1 MELNINGPSSPKTGN
16 IEGQG
21 HVKKATALPI
31 STKINQ
37 VGLKK
42 MSKPSLVTQSPKN
55 KGTGV
60 EEPNSD

>member
-16 IEGQG
+16 IEGQSNI
-21 HVKKATALPI
+21 KKATALPI

-42 MSKPSLVTQSPKN
+42 MSKPSLVT
-55 KGTGV
+55 
-60 EEPNSD
+60 